1 MKKICIILS
10 LGVAVYGFSRCNK
23 SEAFPAAG
31 YDDRL
36 SGGSFTVLDASTHAF
51 TQAISGLTDRQQVV
65 HNIGDG
71 TFDQV
76 FVAAP
81 APHFGG
87 LGPIM
92 NNIACVNCH
101 RNDGGGFPTTGSSNS
116 GMLMRISIPGMDPY
130 GGPLA
135 APGFGVQIQDQALL
149 GTVPEASTSISYT
162 DLPVTYPDGT
172 TVTLRNPSY
181 SLTNPYI
188 ALPAGYLLSPRL
200 APRLVG
206 EGLLE
211 NIPESTI
218 LSFVDAG
225 DQNGDGI
232 TGKANYVYDSY
243 TKKTELGRFGLK
255 ANTPTL
261 LMQVATAYQ
270 QDMGV
275 TSYAQPVES
284 CFGQSQMNQ
293 VGPADTDP
301 ELADSLLNYVTFYV
315 QTLAVPA
322 RRNVNDSTNV
332 RGLALFNQINCSGC
346 HRQTMYTGVNPA
358 INLSSQRIHPYTDL
372 LLHDMGSNLADGRP
386 DYLATGSEWRTT
398 ALWGLGL
405 LQTTNGGTGYYLHD
419 GRARTV
425 EEAILWH
432 DGEAAKAKQGFMQ
445 LSQTD
450 RAALLQFL
458 GSL

>member
-1 MKKICIILS
+1 VKKIWIIGA
-10 LGVAVYGFSRCNK
+10 LGIAVYGFSRCNK
-23 SEAFPAAG
+23 SETFPASE

-36 SGGSFTVLDASTHAF
+36 SGGSFTILDASTHAF
-51 TQAISGLTDRQQVV
+51 TQAIAGLSDRQTVV

-116 GMLMRISIPGMDPY
+116 GMLMRISIPGSDAH

-149 GTVPEASTSISYT
+149 GTTPEASTTITYT

-172 TVTLRNPSY
+172 VTTLRNPGY
-181 SLTNPYI
+181 QLTNPYI

-243 TKKTELGRFGLK
+243 TQKTELGRFGLK

-275 TSYAQPVES
+275 TSYVQPIES
-284 CFGQSQMNQ
+284 AFGQTQMSG
-293 VGPADTDP
+293 VGPNDTSP
-301 ELADSLLNYVTFYV
+301 ELVDSLLNYVTFYV

-322 RRNVNDSTNV
+322 RRDVNDSVNK

-372 LLHDMGSNLADGRP
+372 LLHDMGPGLADGRP
-386 DYLATGSEWRTT
+386 DNLATGNEWKTT
-398 ALWGLGL
+398 PLWGIGL
-405 LQTTNGGTGYYLHD
+405 LETTNGGTGYYLHD
-419 GRARTV
+419 GRARTI

-432 DGEAAKAKQGFMQ
+432 DGEAAKPKQQFMQ
-445 LSQTD
+445 LNASD
-450 RAALLQFL
+450 RSALLQFL

>member
-1 MKKICIILS
+1 MKKLVVIVI
-10 LGVAVYGFSRCNK
+10 LGVLVYGFSRCNK
-23 SEAFPAAG
+23 SGVFPADG

-36 SGGSFTVLDASTHAF
+36 SGGSFTVLDASTQAF
-51 TQAISGLTDRQQVV
+51 KQSIPGMTDRQQRV

-87 LGPIM
+87 LGPVF
-92 NNIACVNCH
+92 NNISCVNCH
-101 RNDGGGFPTTGSSNS
+101 RNDGGGFPSTGSSNS
-116 GMLMRISIPGMDPY
+116 GLLMRISITGTDEH

-135 APGFGVQIQDQALL
+135 ASGFGLQIQDQALL
-149 GTVPEASTSISYT
+149 GAAPEANVNIHYT
-162 DLPVTYPDGT
+162 DLPVTYPDGSV
-172 TVTLRNPSY
+172 VTLSKPAY
-181 SLTNPYI
+181 SLSNPYI
-188 ALPAGYLLSPRL
+188 ALPAGFLLSPRL

-206 EGLLE
+206 LGLLE

-225 DQNGDGI
+225 DKNGDGI
-232 TGKANYVYDSY
+232 TGKANYIYDSY
-243 TKKTELGRFGLK
+243 TKKTEIGRFGLK

-261 LMQVATAYQ
+261 LLQVATAYQ

-275 TSYAQPVES
+275 TSYAQLVES
-284 CFGQSQMNQ
+284 AFGQPQMNLISNEAP
-293 VGPADTDP
+293 GA
-301 ELADSLLNYVTFYV
+301 ELVDSLLNYVTFYV

-322 RRNVNDSTNV
+322 RRDPLDSVNR
-332 RGLALFNQINCSGC
+332 RGAVLFSQINCAGC
-346 HRQTMYTGVNPA
+346 HRTTLMTGVNDA

-372 LLHDMGSNLADGRP
+372 LLHDMGEGLADNRP
-386 DYLATGSEWRTT
+386 DFLATGREWRTT
-398 ALWGLGL
+398 PLWGLGL
-405 LQTTNGGTGYYLHD
+405 LQRTNGGTGYYLHD
-419 GRARTV
+419 GRARSV

-432 DGEAAKAKQGFMQ
+432 DGEAAGSKRQFMQ
-445 LSQTD
+445 LSQAD

-458 GSL
+458 SSL

>member
-1 MKKICIILS
+1 VKKIYVITS
-10 LGVAVYGFSRCNK
+10 LCGFVMAFSMCNK
-23 SEAFPAAG
+23 SGAFSEEG

-36 SGGSFTVLDASTHAF
+36 SGGSFTTLDASTQAF
-51 TQAISGLTDRQQVV
+51 KQAIDGLTIRQERV
-65 HNIGDG
+65 HIIGDG

-87 LGPIM
+87 LGPIF
-92 NNIACVNCH
+92 NNLACNNCH
-101 RNDGGGFPTTGSSNS
+101 RNDGGGFPSTGSSNS
-116 GMLMRISIPGMDPY
+116 GLLMRISIPGTGDHGY
-130 GGPLA
+130 PLA
-135 APGFGVQIQDQALL
+135 APGFGIQIQDQALL
-149 GTVPEASTSISYT
+149 GTTPEASVQITYT
-162 DLPVTYPDGT
+162 DLPVTYPDGS
-172 TVTLRNPSY
+172 TVTLRQPAY
-181 SLTNPYI
+181 SLKNPYI
-188 ALPAGYLLSPRL
+188 PLPAGYMLSPRL
-200 APRLVG
+200 APRLIG

-232 TGKANYVYDSY
+232 TGKANYAYDNINN
-243 TKKTELGRFGLK
+243 KTEIGRFGLK

-261 LMQVATAYQ
+261 QIQVATAYQ

-284 CFGQSQMNQ
+284 AFSQSQMNTI
-293 VGPADTDP
+293 GAGDTEP
-301 ELADSLLNYVTFYV
+301 ELVDSLLNYVTFYV

-322 RRNVNDSTNV
+322 RRNVLDSVNK
-332 RGLALFNQINCSGC
+332 RGATLFTQVNCSGC
-346 HRQTMYTGVNPA
+346 HRPTMYTGVNAA

-372 LLHDMGSNLADGRP
+372 LVHDMGDGLGDGRP
-386 DYLATGSEWRTT
+386 DLLATGNEWKTP
-398 ALWGLGL
+398 ALWGIGL
-405 LQTTNGGTGYYLHD
+405 LEKTNGGTAYFLHD
-419 GRARTV
+419 GRGRTI

-432 DGEAAKAKQGFMQ
+432 DGEAAKSKTQFMQ
-445 LSQTD
+445 LNKAD
-450 RAALLQFL
+450 RNALLQFL

>member
-1 MKKICIILS
+1 MKKFWIILS

-23 SEAFPAAG
+23 SEPFPANE

-36 SGGSFTVLDASTHAF
+36 SGGIFTTLDVSTHAF
-51 TQAISGLTDRQQVV
+51 SQAFDGLTSRQQVV

-71 TFDQV
+71 TFEQV

-87 LGPIM
+87 LGPVF

-101 RNDGGGFPTTGSSNS
+101 RNDGGGFPTLGSSNS
-116 GMLMRISIPGMDPY
+116 GMLMRISIPGTDEH

-135 APGFGVQIQDQALL
+135 APGFGVQLQDQALL
-149 GTVPEASTSISYT
+149 GTVPEATTTITYT
-162 DLPVTYPDGT
+162 DVPVSYPDGT
-172 TVTLRNPSY
+172 TVVLRSPTY
-181 SLTNPYI
+181 KLTNPYTP
-188 ALPAGYLLSPRL
+188 LPAGFLLGPRL

-206 EGLLE
+206 MGLLE

-218 LSFVDAG
+218 LSYVDAG

-232 TGKANYVYDSY
+232 TGKANYIYDTY
-243 TKKTELGRFGLK
+243 TQKTEIGRFGLK

-275 TSYAQPVES
+275 TSYAQPEES
-284 CFGQSQMNQ
+284 CWDQLQMGL
-293 VGPADTDP
+293 VGSSDTSP
-301 ELADSLLNYVTFYV
+301 ELVDSLLNYVTFYV
-315 QTLAVPA
+315 QTLCVPA
-322 RRNVNDSTNV
+322 RREVNDSTN
-332 RGLALFNQINCSGC
+332 RHGEAIFNQINCSGC
-346 HRQTMYTGVNPA
+346 HRPTMYTGVNPA
-358 INLSSQRIHPYTDL
+358 LNLSSQRIHPYTDL
-372 LLHDMGSNLADGRP
+372 LLHDMGPGLADGRP
-386 DYLATGSEWRTT
+386 DNLATGNDWRTT
-398 ALWGLGL
+398 PLWGIGL
-405 LQTTNGGTGYYLHD
+405 LQVTNGGTGYYLHD
-419 GRARTV
+419 GRARTI

-432 DGEAAKAKQGFMQ
+432 DGEAAKSKKAFMA
-445 LSQTD
+445 LSQAD
-450 RAALLQFL
+450 RAAVLRFL

>member
-1 MKKICIILS
+1 M
-10 LGVAVYGFSRCNK
+10 CNK
-23 SEAFPAAG
+23 SGAFSEDQ

-36 SGGSFTVLDASTHAF
+36 SGGSFTTLDASTQAF
-51 TQAISGLTDRQQVV
+51 KQTIDGLTDRQERV
-65 HNIGDG
+65 HIIGDG

-87 LGPIM
+87 LGPVF
-92 NNIACVNCH
+92 NNLACVNCH
-101 RNDGGGFPTTGSSNS
+101 RNDGGGFPSTGSSNS
-116 GMLMRISIPGMDPY
+116 GLLMRISIPGTDEH
-130 GGPLA
+130 GGPVA
-135 APGFGVQIQDQALL
+135 APGFGLQIQDQCLL
-149 GTVPEASTSISYT
+149 GTTPEASVQISYT

-172 TVTLRNPSY
+172 TITLRKPAY
-181 SLTNPYI
+181 ALTNPYTS
-188 ALPAGYLLSPRL
+188 LPAGYLLSPRL

-232 TGKANYVYDSY
+232 SGKANYIYDSY
-243 TKKTELGRFGLK
+243 TKKTEIGRFGLK
-255 ANTPTL
+255 ANTSTL

-284 CFGQSQMNQ
+284 AYGQSQMSI
-293 VGPADTDP
+293 VGSGDRGD
-301 ELADSLLNYVTFYV
+301 ELVDSLLNYVTYYV

-322 RRNVNDSTNV
+322 RRNVLDSVNK
-332 RGLALFNQINCSGC
+332 RGAILFTQVNCSGC
-346 HRQTMYTGVNPA
+346 HRTTMYTGVNAA

-372 LLHDMGSNLADGRP
+372 LVHDMGDGLGDGRP
-386 DYLATGSEWRTT
+386 DGLAAGNEWK
-398 ALWGLGL
+398 
-405 LQTTNGGTGYYLHD
+405 HP
-419 GRARTV
+419 
-425 EEAILWH
+425 H
-432 DGEAAKAKQGFMQ
+432 SGE
-445 LSQTD
+445 
-450 RAALLQFL
+450 
-458 GSL
+458 

>member
-1 MKKICIILS
+1 MKKIWIILS
-10 LGVAVYGFSRCNK
+10 LGIAVYGFSRCNK

-36 SGGSFTVLDASTHAF
+36 SGGSFTILDASTQAF
-51 TQAISGLTDRQQVV
+51 SQAIDGLSARQQVV

-71 TFDQV
+71 TFAQV

-87 LGPIM
+87 LGPVF

-101 RNDGGGFPTTGSSNS
+101 RNDGGGFPTFGTSNS
-116 GMLMRISIPGMDPY
+116 GMLLRISIPGADEH

-135 APGFGVQIQDQALL
+135 APGFGVQIQDQCLL
-149 GTVPEASTSISYT
+149 GTSPEASVNLSYT
-162 DLPVTYPDGT
+162 DLPVSYPDGS
-172 TVTLRNPSY
+172 TVTLRSPAY
-181 SLTNPYI
+181 GLTNAYTT
-188 ALPAGYLLSPRL
+188 LPAGYLLSPRL

-206 EGLLE
+206 MGLLE

-232 TGKANYVYDSY
+232 TGKANYVYDGY
-243 TKKTELGRFGLK
+243 TGKMELGRFGVK

-284 CFGQSQMNQ
+284 AFGQSQMGL
-293 VGPADTDP
+293 VGSADTSP
-301 ELADSLLNYVTFYV
+301 ELVDSLLNYVTFYV

-332 RGLALFNQINCSGC
+332 KGLALFNQINCSGC

-372 LLHDMGSNLADGRP
+372 LLHDMGAGLADGRP
-386 DYLATGSEWRTT
+386 DYLATGSEWRTPP
-398 ALWGLGL
+398 LWGIGL
-405 LQTTNGGTGYYLHD
+405 LQKTNGGTGYYLHD

-432 DGEAAKAKQGFMQ
+432 DGEAAKSKQAFMQ

-450 RAALLQFL
+450 RAALMQFL

>member
-1 MKKICIILS
+1 M
-10 LGVAVYGFSRCNK
+10 CNK
-23 SEAFPAAG
+23 SGAFPEEG

-36 SGGSFTVLDASTHAF
+36 SGGSFTTLDASTQAMK
-51 TQAISGLTDRQQVV
+51 QAIDGMTDRQQKV
-65 HNIGDG
+65 HTIGDG

-87 LGPIM
+87 LGPIF
-92 NNIACVNCH
+92 NNLACINCH
-101 RNDGGGFPTTGSSNS
+101 RNDGGGFPSTGSSNS
-116 GMLMRISIPGMDPY
+116 GLLFRISIPGMDEH

-135 APGFGVQIQDQALL
+135 APGFGLQVQDQALL
-149 GTVPEASTSISYT
+149 GTSPEASPAISYS
-162 DLPVTYPDGT
+162 DLPVSYPDGAR
-172 TVTLRNPSY
+172 VTLRQPAY
-181 SLTNPYI
+181 SLQNPYI
-188 ALPAGYLLSPRL
+188 ALPGGYLLSPRL

-206 EGLLE
+206 MGLLE

-218 LSFVDAG
+218 LSYVDAG

-243 TKKTELGRFGLK
+243 TKKMEIGRFGLK

-275 TSYAQPVES
+275 TSYAQPEES
-284 CFGQSQMNQ
+284 AYGQSQMNSIIK
-293 VGPADTDP
+293 GDTGD
-301 ELADSLLNYVTFYV
+301 ELVDSLLNYVTFYV

-322 RRNVNDSTNV
+322 RRDVLDSINK
-332 RGLALFNQINCSGC
+332 RGAVLFNQVNCSGC
-346 HRQTMYTGVNPA
+346 HRPTMQTGVNEA

-372 LLHDMGSNLADGRP
+372 LVHDMGDGLADNRP
-386 DYLATGSEWRTT
+386 DYLATGKEWRTT
-398 ALWGLGL
+398 PLWGLGL
-405 LQTTNGGTGYYLHD
+405 LARTNGGTPYFLHD
-419 GRARTV
+419 GRARTI

-432 DGEAAKAKQGFMQ
+432 DGEAARSKQQFMQ
-445 LSQTD
+445 LSQAD
-450 RAALLQFL
+450 RTALLQFL
-458 GSL
+458 NSL